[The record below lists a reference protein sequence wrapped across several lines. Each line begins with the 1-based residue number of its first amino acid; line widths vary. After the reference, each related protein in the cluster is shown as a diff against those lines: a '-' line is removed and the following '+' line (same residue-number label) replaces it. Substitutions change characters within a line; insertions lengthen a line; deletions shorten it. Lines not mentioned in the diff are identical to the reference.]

1 MTDKP
6 IRNASEFGGVP
17 GTIQPDPHE
26 LTTAERA
33 RLERRV
39 NPADA
44 GDSVEAARE
53 REVTG
58 APLVYPSLE
67 EE

>member
-1 MTDKP
+1 MTAPK
-6 IRNASEFGGVP
+6 NASEFGGVP
-17 GTIQPDPHE
+17 GTIQPDPHP
-26 LTTAERA
+26 LTAAERA

-39 NPADA
+39 NPADE

-58 APLVYPSLE
+58 EPDPTTGLR
-67 EE
+67 